1 MQLFQAV
8 LCPAEVKQKLSPSPD
23 QLDVEEV
30 EVVVCIVH
38 SPISHSSR
46 QPGLR
51 CAGQCS
57 AARLVAPRRPALGSR
72 VPACAA
78 AGAGWAAQ

>member
-8 LCPAEVKQKLSPSPD
+8 RCPAEVKQKLSPSPD
-23 QLDVEEV
+23 QLEVEEV
-30 EVVVCIVH
+30 VVVVCIVH

-78 AGAGWAAQ
+78 AGASWAAQ

>member
-1 MQLFQAV
+1 MQLFQPV
-8 LCPAEVKQKLSPSPD
+8 RWPAKVKQKLSPSPD
-23 QLDVEEV
+23 QLEVEEV
-30 EVVVCIVH
+30 VVVCIVH
-38 SPISHSSR
+38 SPVSHSSR

-78 AGAGWAAQ
+78 AGASWAAQ

>member
-1 MQLFQAV
+1 MQLSQAV
-8 LCPAEVKQKLSPSPD
+8 RCPAEVKQKLSPSPD
-23 QLDVEEV
+23 QLEVE

-78 AGAGWAAQ
+78 AGASWAAQ